1 VPAGDPTVDLSVGNR
16 NYRKAG
22 LQNLGLEYHLTI
34 VTVDGY
40 EVPKIKEAG
49 KEGYS
54 VLVPVGVPLIL
65 TVEVERDLHTG
76 FDPKLIAEKA
86 AKSLAGVVDREQ
98 KVTFTIPALL
108 PPDVEVN
115 EVTRYTRTPHYRLS
129 FDDGDGILSDG
140 EIGLND
146 ISKID
151 QGLFGKQALVLT
163 REYEGNR
170 NEEVF
175 RYELPAAK

>member
-1 VPAGDPTVDLSVGNR
+1 VDNR
-16 NYRKAG
+16 NYQKAG

-54 VLVPVGVPLIL
+54 VLVPVGVPLTL
-65 TVEVERDLHTG
+65 TVKVERDLHTG
-76 FDPKLIAEKA
+76 LDLKLKAEKA
-86 AKSLAGVVDREQ
+86 AKSLAGVVDRDQE
-98 KVTFTIPALL
+98 VTFTIPALL
-108 PPDVEVN
+108 PPGVDGS
-115 EVTRYTRTPHYRLS
+115 PSYRLS

-140 EIGLND
+140 EVGLND

-163 REYEGNR
+163 RVSPNKS
-170 NEEVF
+170 EEVF